1 MARVLVRLP
10 QVLVIRL
17 NRALPNERRV
27 DCSIEFDEELDVSDR
42 LLQPESRSG
51 HNAIDYS
58 GGNCESTYRLYGV
71 VFHEGR
77 SVRSGHYIAYVRR
90 SAHRGTDKGRRRGDD
105 DWVCCDDHDI
115 VTRAGNGRALS
126 PSEEERDRRGGRATL
141 LFYERCNR

>member
-58 GGNCESTYRLYGV
+58 GGNCESMYRLYGV

-90 SAHRGTDKGRRRGDD
+90 SAYRGADKGGRRDD

-141 LFYERCNR
+141 LFYERCD